1 MDDRMT
7 PMEAEV
13 LEMSL
18 PERVEPQDSYGT
30 APLPKRKRSHVGFW
44 IGIGLVVIGL
54 CTFSVV
60 ATMFEVSLVR
70 NEQGK
75 LILSLGSTPEPTVN
89 QNPVSDLTIP
99 TEGNDSERFPSRSIE
114 EQDAVLLPAARKG
127 EALSATDLYNKV
139 NSGVVC
145 LERETY
151 YGTQYSTGLVI
162 SSDGYILTASDG
174 QNETISFHAV
184 LFDGTIASVS
194 MIGEDSVTGI
204 CLMKVDAEGLNP
216 LAFEREPELE
226 VGEQIYCI
234 GNPYGTTISNVLYA
248 GMLSGKNSVS
258 LNEESYT
265 LLETSVDLSGLGYGC
280 PVFNAQ
286 GNVIGI
292 STAIGTRL
300 LSGGSD
306 PCFGISS
313 ADLERILSA
322 ITGEDSGSGL
332 WLGFEVEQIPA
343 EYQYL
348 FHYPEGIWISEV
360 DRGTRVYGV
369 LLPNDIILSVNGDNV
384 RTTADYYAA
393 LEKSASDGYAVVILY
408 RNGKKYYAE
417 VPLLKR

>member
-1 MDDRMT
+1 M
-7 PMEAEV
+7 
-13 LEMSL
+13 
-18 PERVEPQDSYGT
+18 
-30 APLPKRKRSHVGFW
+30 
-44 IGIGLVVIGL
+44 
-54 CTFSVV
+54 
-60 ATMFEVSLVR
+60 
-70 NEQGK
+70 
-75 LILSLGSTPEPTVN
+75 
-89 QNPVSDLTIP
+89 
-99 TEGNDSERFPSRSIE
+99 
-114 EQDAVLLPAARKG
+114 
-127 EALSATDLYNKV
+127 
-139 NSGVVC
+139 
-145 LERETY
+145 
-151 YGTQYSTGLVI
+151 
-162 SSDGYILTASDG
+162 
-174 QNETISFHAV
+174 
-184 LFDGTIASVS
+184 
-194 MIGEDSVTGI
+194 
-204 CLMKVDAEGLNP
+204 
-216 LAFEREPELE
+216 
-226 VGEQIYCI
+226 
-234 GNPYGTTISNVLYA
+234 
-248 GMLSGKNSVS
+248 
-258 LNEESYT
+258 NEESYT